1 MGSSTLAL
9 TKPDRSLSAWEDIL
23 WNWSKAP
30 GQTEQDMCEN
40 AERMIKKAIAASEIL
55 SEKDIRVYAQGSYR
69 YKTNVPGESDVDI
82 CVECRDS
89 IFYDVPDGKGPSDYG
104 ITTPASYPYSQF
116 KNDVGSA
123 LISYF
128 GSDAVNRGNKAFD
141 IRENTYR
148 LEADVVPCFEYHW
161 HQTSGSIK
169 KGVAFVPDD
178 STNKIINWPLQN
190 DANGIEKNSLTN
202 YRFKRVIRALKC
214 LQYEMIENGF
224 DESKCLPSYLIQCL
238 VWNVPVAGFNH
249 TDLFRSDIRYV
260 LAHLYNNMASDEQC
274 KEWGE
279 INELK
284 YLFRAAPPGSRALA
298 RAWMD
303 SAWNYIGFE

>member
-1 MGSSTLAL
+1 MTE
-9 TKPDRSLSAWEDIL
+9 WEDIL

-40 AERMIKKAIAASEIL
+40 AERMIKKAIAASNIL
-55 SEKDIRVYAQGSYR
+55 SEKDIKVYAQGSYR

-89 IFYDVPDGKGPSDYG
+89 IFSDVPKDKSKSDYG
-104 ITTPASYPYSQF
+104 IGTPATYTYPEF
-116 KNDVGSA
+116 KNDVEAA
-123 LISYF
+123 LVSYF
-128 GSDAVNRGNKAFD
+128 GAEAVTRGNKAFD

-148 LEADVVPCFEYHW
+148 LEADVVPCFEYRRYEE
-161 HQTSGSIK
+161 SGSIH

-178 STNKIINWPLQN
+178 GGRIVNWPLQN
-190 DANGIEKNSLTN
+190 DTNGIEKNSLTN
-202 YRFKRVIRALKC
+202 YRFKRVIRTLKC

-224 DESKCLPSYLIQCL
+224 DESKRLPSYLIQCL
-238 VWNVPVAGFNH
+238 VWNVPLEGFNH
-249 TDLFRSDIRYV
+249 TDFRGDIRYV
-260 LAHLYNNMASDEQC
+260 LAYLYNNMASDDQC

-284 YLFRAAPPGSRALA
+284 YLFLAAPLGSRVLA

-303 SAWNYIGFE
+303 AAWNYIGFE